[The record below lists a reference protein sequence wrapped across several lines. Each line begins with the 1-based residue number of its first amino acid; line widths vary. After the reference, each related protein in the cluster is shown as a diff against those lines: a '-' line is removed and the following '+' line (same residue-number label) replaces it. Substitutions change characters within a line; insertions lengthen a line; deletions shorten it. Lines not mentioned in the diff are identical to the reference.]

1 MDLLYS
7 RYASPNEFMN
17 LYIEQGRFGEFVW
30 NIVNLENTRR
40 KEQAEAESDRML
52 WKMYIHSYAD
62 VCFDDWK
69 SGLMERSGMP
79 GNIQHSGD
87 ENLTEEQIQR
97 IIEKAF
103 SFGAEGD

>member
-40 KEQAEAESDRML
+40 KEQAEA
-52 WKMYIHSYAD
+52 
-62 VCFDDWK
+62 
-69 SGLMERSGMP
+69 
-79 GNIQHSGD
+79 NIQHSGD
-87 ENLTEEQIQR
+87 ENLTEEQIQG
-97 IIEKAF
+97 IIERAF

>member
-17 LYIEQGRFGEFVW
+17 LYIEQGRFGEFVG

-40 KEQAEAESDRML
+40 KELAEVESDRML
-52 WKMYIHSYAD
+52 WEMYIHSYAD

-69 SGLMERSGMP
+69 RSLMGP
-79 GNIQHSGD
+79 GAPENTQRAGD
-87 ENLTEEQIQR
+87 ENLTEAQIQG
-97 IIEKAF
+97 IIERAF
-103 SFGAEGD
+103 SFGTEGD